1 MTRLVELGEIV
12 RAVSEADACLAMPSE
27 VLAIARLL
35 DARGHHAE
43 ALQGAAPGLDLTY
56 PDALA
61 ELARWL
67 APRAQA
73 QGDAALA
80 LSAAKIAFR
89 QSHRLDDYQAAER
102 IAGADWDAVKRDLL
116 DNLQQVGACTE
127 VDIYLYAHM
136 LVEAM
141 RSVDKRGDYSADLE
155 RVIEAVR
162 GGYPDWGI
170 RHCKRRAERI
180 MHAGDA
186 KRYQGAAAWLR
197 SARIIYAQHGRLA
210 EWHPYLA
217 ELLETH
223 QRKYKLV
230 PLLTPRC
237 THRRPFHRA
246 RLALHGHAPRPR
258 QVPARAIEQGW

>member
-1 MTRLVELGEIV
+1 MLLYVTRLVELGEIA

-27 VLAIARLL
+27 VRAIARLL

-43 ALQGAAPGLDLTY
+43 ALQGAAPGL
-56 PDALA
+56 
-61 ELARWL
+61 
-67 APRAQA
+67 
-73 QGDAALA
+73 
-80 LSAAKIAFR
+80 
-89 QSHRLDDYQAAER
+89 YQAAER

-116 DNLQQVGACTE
+116 DNLQQVGAYTE

-141 RSVDKRGDYSADLE
+141 RSADKRGDYSADLE

-217 ELLETH
+217 ELLEIH

-230 PLLTPRC
+230 PLLT
-237 THRRPFHRA
+237 
-246 RLALHGHAPRPR
+246 ALHA
-258 QVPARAIEQGW
+258 